1 MPVFFCEIMEKPRE
15 RAIEHGIS
23 SLSDSELIAI
33 LLRTGRKGK
42 NVVEVAEDVLKEF
55 EDSFLRMQKAS
66 VKELSKVKGVGCAK
80 ALTIQAALEIGKRM
94 WRETLKERKLLKTS
108 EDVYELCKDMILLDV
123 EVVRVMILDSQLGL
137 IASRDITIGTATSSL
152 IHPREIF
159 AAAIPYPSSG
169 IILVHNHPSGNPKP
183 SDEDEKI
190 TKRVRDASKIMGIKL
205 VDHVIVAS
213 NGYYSF
219 AKNGNL

>member
-15 RAIEHGIS
+15 RAVEHGIN

-42 NVVEVAEDVLKEF
+42 NVTEVASDILEEF
-55 EDSFLRMQKAS
+55 GNSFLRMQKAN
-66 VKELSKVKGVGCAK
+66 VKELSKVKGVGYAK
-80 ALTIQAALEIGKRM
+80 ALTMQAALEIGKRM
-94 WRETLKERKLLKTS
+94 WRETLSERKSLKTS

-123 EVVRVMILDSQLGL
+123 EVVRIMILDSQLGL
-137 IASRDITIGTATSSL
+137 IASRDVTVGTATTSL

-159 AAAIPYPSSG
+159 AAAISYPSSG

-183 SDEDEKI
+183 SNEDEKI
-190 TKRVRDASKIMGIKL
+190 TKRMRNASEIMGIRL

-213 NGYYSF
+213 KGYYSF
-219 AKNGNL
+219 AKDGKL